1 MKKLLAAITALGL
14 SITSPGIANAQRYT
28 EFVHQDN
35 SYFQRTLNSR
45 YATYYKYKVPAYTFG
60 VFTVKNHSH
69 RSDFDVF
76 VRDYSGNLLAKG
88 RDSGTQTELVTTQ
101 PFERDRYVYIQI
113 VNYGS
118 QASKYRFYA
127 NYVSPM
133 NKFAIAFAETAI
145 VCSLERD
152 NIPNQTTS
160 RIITGIS
167 SMLQGNDLGGIAE
180 DLLINEVTD
189 TIRKQFGYDCTGD
202 FMVNWIVSIFRGF
215 YRNH

>member
-60 VFTVKNHSH
+60 VFTVKNHSR

-76 VRDYSGNLLAKG
+76 VRDYSGNLLTKG
-88 RDSGTQTELVTTQ
+88 QYSGKQTELVATQ

-133 NKFAIAFAETAI
+133 NKFGWAFAETAI
-145 VCSLERD
+145 KCGLEKD
-152 NIPNQTTS
+152 NTRNQTSS
-160 RIITGIS
+160 RVVTGIS
-167 SMLQGNDLGGIAE
+167 SILQGNKLGGVAQ
-180 DLLINEVTD
+180 DLLINELTD
-189 TIRKQFGYDCTGD
+189 NMRNQLGYGCVGD
-202 FMVNWIVSIFRGF
+202 LAVNWGVSTLRGF
-215 YRNH
+215 YRNY